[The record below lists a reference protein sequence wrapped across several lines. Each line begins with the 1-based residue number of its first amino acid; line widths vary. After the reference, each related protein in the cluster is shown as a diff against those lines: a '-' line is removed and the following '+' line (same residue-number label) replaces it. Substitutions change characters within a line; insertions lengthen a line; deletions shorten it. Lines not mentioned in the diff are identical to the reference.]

1 MLGKFQVM
9 TKWINYT
16 YTYVHSMGL
25 NYRVSSR
32 VPMLY
37 SEWVSEWSRS
47 SCQPLCD
54 PMDCSLPGSS
64 LHGILQA
71 RVLEWVAISFSTG
84 SSQPRDQTRV
94 SCIPGRRFNLWAT
107 SRSLLIIFFI
117 LLFSHS
123 VMSDSLQP
131 HGLQH
136 ARLPVLHYLP
146 EFAQTPIHWVAQM
159 VKNLS
164 AMLETWVWFLDGEDP
179 LEKGM
184 AIYSSILTWR
194 IP

>member
-1 MLGKFQVM
+1 MLGQFQVM

-47 SCQPLCD
+47 LCQTLCD

-84 SSQPRDQTRV
+84 SSQPRVQTQV

-107 SRSLLIIFFI
+107 RRSLLIIFFI
-117 LLFSHS
+117 LLLFTQSCPTLCNPMDCS
-123 VMSDSLQP
+123 MPGFLSFTISQ
-131 HGLQH
+131 GL
-136 ARLPVLHYLP
+136 LKL
-146 EFAQTPIHWVAQM
+146 
-159 VKNLS
+159 LS
-164 AMLETWVWFLDGEDP
+164 IELLRW
-179 LEKGM
+179 
-184 AIYSSILTWR
+184 
-194 IP
+194 

>member
-1 MLGKFQVM
+1 MLGQFQVM

-47 SCQPLCD
+47 SCQTLCD

-84 SSQPRDQTRV
+84 SSQPRVQTRV

-107 SRSLLIIFFI
+107 RRSLLIIFFI
-117 LLFSHS
+117 LLLFTQSCPTLCNPMDCS
-123 VMSDSLQP
+123 MPGFLSFTISQ
-131 HGLQH
+131 GL
-136 ARLPVLHYLP
+136 LKL
-146 EFAQTPIHWVAQM
+146 
-159 VKNLS
+159 LS
-164 AMLETWVWFLDGEDP
+164 IELLRW
-179 LEKGM
+179 
-184 AIYSSILTWR
+184 
-194 IP
+194 

>member
-1 MLGKFQVM
+1 
-9 TKWINYT
+9 
-16 YTYVHSMGL
+16 MGL
-25 NYRVSSR
+25 SYRVSSR
-32 VPMLY
+32 VPMLCC
-37 SEWVSEWSRS
+37 EWVSEWSRS

-54 PMDCSLPGSS
+54 SMDCSLPGPS

-159 VKNLS
+159 VKNLP
-164 AMLETWVWFLDGEDP
+164 AMLETRAWSLDWEDP
-179 LEKGM
+179 PEKGM
-184 AIYSSILTWR
+184 ATHSSIPTWR

>member
-1 MLGKFQVM
+1 MLGQFQVM

-47 SCQPLCD
+47 SCQTLCD

-64 LHGILQA
+64 LHGILQP

-84 SSQPRDQTRV
+84 SSQPRVQTRV

-107 SRSLLIIFFI
+107 RRSLLIIFFI
-117 LLFSHS
+117 LLLFTQSCPTLCNPMDCS
-123 VMSDSLQP
+123 MPGFLSFTISQ
-131 HGLQH
+131 GL
-136 ARLPVLHYLP
+136 LKL
-146 EFAQTPIHWVAQM
+146 
-159 VKNLS
+159 LS
-164 AMLETWVWFLDGEDP
+164 IELLRW
-179 LEKGM
+179 
-184 AIYSSILTWR
+184 
-194 IP
+194 

>member
-1 MLGKFQVM
+1 MLGQFQVM

-47 SCQPLCD
+47 SCQTLCD

-64 LHGILQA
+64 LHGILLA

-84 SSQPRDQTRV
+84 SSQPRVQTRV

-107 SRSLLIIFFI
+107 RRSLLIIFFI
-117 LLFSHS
+117 LLLFTQSCPTLCNPMDCS
-123 VMSDSLQP
+123 MPGFLSFTISP
-131 HGLQH
+131 GL
-136 ARLPVLHYLP
+136 LKL
-146 EFAQTPIHWVAQM
+146 
-159 VKNLS
+159 LS
-164 AMLETWVWFLDGEDP
+164 IELLRW
-179 LEKGM
+179 
-184 AIYSSILTWR
+184 
-194 IP
+194 